1 MNNSMFYLGQL
12 VGLKNGNLCD
22 MTGSILLDNSINK
35 ARLLTLTEQEC
46 DDLGLGVSVYFG

>member
-1 MNNSMFYLGQL
+1 MFYLGQL